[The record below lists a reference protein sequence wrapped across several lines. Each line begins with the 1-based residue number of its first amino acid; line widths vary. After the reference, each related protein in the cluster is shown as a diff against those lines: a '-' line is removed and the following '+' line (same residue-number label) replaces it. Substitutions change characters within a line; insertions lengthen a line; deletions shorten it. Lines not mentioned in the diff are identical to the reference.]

1 MHWQRDIQLLSPTFC
16 RGAYK
21 DKPEI
26 RVPSIRGMVRW
37 WFRALGGTP
46 NDEKM
51 VFGGMSNFGK
61 NRQVMASNLVFR
73 VSNVHAKSDRFLAL
87 PHKKGGQ
94 GNPQVAFQP
103 DGSFHLEVFSRFEP
117 LPPYPEQK
125 AINALEVWLL
135 LGALGLR
142 ANRAG
147 GSLWPADD
155 TAPKSEGELHQKLQL
170 HDCKWP
176 VYLAGPEVGTSL
188 EQLRAAATDT
198 VSKPKEIFGSAGR
211 DRLASPLKFKIVK
224 LNGALRL
231 LITATT
237 EDIITQARKLLQG
250 HRSKPE
256 TWVKIQ

>member
-37 WFRALGGTP
+37 WFRALGATP
-46 NDEKM
+46 DDEKT
-51 VFGGMSNFGK
+51 VFGGMRNFGS
-61 NRQVMASNLVFR
+61 NREVMASKLVFR
-73 VSNVHAKSDRFLAL
+73 VSNVQAQSGSFPAL
-87 PHKKGGQ
+87 PHKQGGQ
-94 GNPQVAFQP
+94 GNPQFAFRA
-103 DGSFHLEVFSRFEP
+103 GGTFHLEVFSRFEP
-117 LPPYPEQK
+117 LPLNLENK
-125 AINALEVWLL
+125 AIDALEVWLL

-147 GSLWPADD
+147 GSLWPTDD
-155 TAPKSEGELHQKLQL
+155 TAPKNEVELRLKLQQ
-170 HDCKWP
+170 HGCKWP

-198 VSKPKEIFGSAGR
+198 VSEPKEIFGSAKR

-224 LNGALRL
+224 LNGVLRL
-231 LITATT
+231 LITAPS
-237 EDIITQARKLLQG
+237 EDIITQARQFLRG
-250 HRSKPE
+250 HHSRPE
-256 TWVKIQ
+256 TWVRI